1 MEKFNDM
8 NQLECDPFLPCAD
21 ILLGDQLI
29 HKEEEDNGG
38 ITDIINLHAAGKSYN
53 IYIYLVTEK
62 EYGWLRDLGS
72 RASSS
77 VKYSHDP

>member
-1 MEKFNDM
+1 MGELLTLLICM
-8 NQLECDPFLPCAD
+8 QLEKA
-21 ILLGDQLI
+21 
-29 HKEEEDNGG
+29 
-38 ITDIINLHAAGKSYN
+38 T

-62 EYGWLRDLGS
+62 EYGWSRDLGS